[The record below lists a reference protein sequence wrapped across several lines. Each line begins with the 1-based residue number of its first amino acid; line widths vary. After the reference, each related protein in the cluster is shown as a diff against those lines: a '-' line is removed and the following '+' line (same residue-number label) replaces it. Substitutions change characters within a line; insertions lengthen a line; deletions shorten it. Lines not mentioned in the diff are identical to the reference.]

1 MPRIFVSHASADD
14 IAVNDLADWLSA
26 RGFDH
31 FVDHLHIDAGVSWDA
46 VLRREAS
53 RADILILFVT
63 EAWLASEECFAE
75 YRSSYYGDR
84 TVLPLLVQP
93 LNLDE
98 LNDAQRK
105 RFSTL
110 CASVQGV
117 LIRNLPPGGFEAEM
131 ITAAIVRVERAARVA
146 RRMMLLVRSAFA
158 ATVATG
164 TLVVLAI
171 LFAEQVRGLFEA
183 WSIDR
188 YIELAENT
196 GDAFFDC
203 EEEGWNSICPE
214 MVPLPGAS
222 YEIGPLSDDDFFA
235 TDGNTREVQITQFAV
250 SRHEITRGQW
260 QACVLSTRTER
271 QFGQG
276 CRELPFT
283 EEASRRPVDSI
294 TWDDAQAYVAWLNN
308 RLGQEGGPYRLLS
321 EAEWE
326 YAARGGVIPRTNY
339 SWGDALGLMGTSP
352 TWEVCRYANVLNP
365 DITDAYDVN
374 RRSIDCSQLR
384 AIRKDTYQET
394 SPVGQ
399 LESNEFGLYDTAG
412 NVAEWV
418 ADCWQENPVAS
429 PNYIGENQDCDRLV
443 KGGSWFGDI
452 DRLRPSA
459 RGRLRADG
467 FGFNIGMRIA
477 RDLVP

>member
-14 IAVNDLADWLSA
+14 NSVDDLSDWLSA

-31 FVDHLHIDAGVSWDA
+31 FVDHQHIDAGVSWDA

-63 EAWLASEECFAE
+63 EAWLASEECYAE

-93 LNLDE
+93 LRSDE
-98 LNDAQRK
+98 LNNAQHK

-117 LIRNLPPGGFEAEM
+117 LIRNLPPDELEAEM
-131 ITAAIVRVERAARVA
+131 ISSAIGRAERAARVA

-158 ATVATG
+158 AAVAAG
-164 TLVVLAI
+164 TLIILAI
-171 LFAEQVRGLFEA
+171 LFAGQVRGLFEA

-188 YIELAENT
+188 YIELADNT
-196 GDAFFDC
+196 GEVFFDC
-203 EEEGWNSICPE
+203 EEEGWESICPE
-214 MVPLPGAS
+214 MVPLPAGS
-222 YEIGPLSDDDFFA
+222 YVIGPLTDDEFLSPDR
-235 TDGNTREVQITQFAV
+235 NTREVEITQFAV
-250 SRHEITRGQW
+250 SRYEITKGQW

-271 QFGQG
+271 QVGQG
-276 CRELPFT
+276 CRELPFND
-283 EEASRRPVDSI
+283 ADSRKPVDSI
-294 TWDDAQAYVAWLNN
+294 TWNDAQAYVAWLNDK
-308 RLGQEGGPYRLLS
+308 LGQEGGPYRLLS

-326 YAARGGVIPRTNY
+326 YAARGGVIPRTIY
-339 SWGDALGLMGTSP
+339 SWGDALGIMGTNP

-365 DITDAYDVN
+365 DITDAYDVD
-374 RRSIDCSQLR
+374 RKSIDCSQLR
-384 AIRKDTYQET
+384 VDRKDRYQET
-394 SPVGQ
+394 SPVGE
-399 LESNEFGLYDTAG
+399 LEANGFGLYDTAG

-418 ADCWQENPVAS
+418 ADCWQEDPEVS
-429 PNYIGENQDCDRLV
+429 PDNTDETHNCDRLV

-452 DRLRPSA
+452 DRLRPAA
-459 RGRLRADG
+459 RGRLRPDG
-467 FGFNIGMRIA
+467 FGFNIGMRIG